1 MHSAGKMRIGV
12 IGSNHNIQLVDEKCS
27 RAYSKNFSTESA
39 DEKFS
44 WAHADGVADLLGVEV
59 VVDQPV
65 DDGGQLGLHQGV
77 ALLLDAGPEKP
88 AQGVAQLLEELHD
101 LVLGGVAGDEVVE
114 VGDDVDAD
122 GAGELVPAL
131 GDGEGGGH
139 QGGEEEEGWL
149 HHLDCLVVF
158 GAFL

>member
-1 MHSAGKMRIGV
+1 MFTGRPLKDSR
-12 IGSNHNIQLVDEKCS
+12 NILHPAKDVVKCS
-27 RAYSKNFSTESA
+27 RA
-39 DEKFS
+39 
-44 WAHADGVADLLGVEV
+44 HPDGVADLLGVEV
-59 VVDQPV
+59 VVDEAV
-65 DDGGQLGLHQGV
+65 DDGGELALHQGV

-139 QGGEEEEGWL
+139 QGGEEEEGHL
-149 HHLDCLVVF
+149 HHLACLVLF
-158 GAFL
+158 GAFLQQMMSN

>member
-1 MHSAGKMRIGV
+1 MFRKHPK
-12 IGSNHNIQLVDEKCS
+12 NIHGTSRKFSHQNRLMKIDEKC
-27 RAYSKNFSTESA
+27 
-39 DEKFS
+39 S
-44 WAHADGVADLLGVEV
+44 WAHADGVADLLWVEV

-77 ALLLDAGPEKP
+77 ALLLDAGPEKS

-122 GAGELVPAL
+122 GAGELVPVL
-131 GDGEGGGH
+131 GDGE
-139 QGGEEEEGWL
+139 
-149 HHLDCLVVF
+149 
-158 GAFL
+158 